1 MTNANRVRLFQQA
14 VLAIEK
20 LEREYPSYPP
30 FESIRNQLLFLL
42 DQASGQ
48 AVDRDGL
55 TRINLG
61 VITVR
66 EVEPVDDAASDL
78 FYLVSAEAKEM
89 LREASKMS

>member
-1 MTNANRVRLFQQA
+1 MTNPDRIRLFQQA

-30 FESIRNQLLFLL
+30 FESIHNQLLFLL

-48 AVDRDGL
+48 ARDRDGL

-61 VITVR
+61 EITVR
-66 EVEPVDDAASDL
+66 EVEPMDDAAADL
-78 FYLVSAEAKEM
+78 FYLVASEANKMLKE
-89 LREASKMS
+89 A

>member
-1 MTNANRVRLFQQA
+1 MTNADRIRLFQQA

-30 FESIRNQLLFLL
+30 FESIHNQLLFLL

-48 AVDRDGL
+48 ARDRDGL

-61 VITVR
+61 EITVR
-66 EVEPVDDAASDL
+66 EVEPMDDAVADL
-78 FYLVSAEAKEM
+78 FYVVASEANKM
-89 LREASKMS
+89 LNEA